1 MSRSNPTSTQS
12 NPSTRWFE
20 WDSDNSCVKYYDKV
34 EKKSVSVKL
43 PFTFLVLDQ
52 TASITGW
59 HESSTSGI
67 YSNEVRSTKASSLL
81 VRSFKGGTIAQG
93 IYQDIKEKTKSSGGK
108 FTANVYIAYKD
119 GGEYKIGAIM
129 FKGASLQSWSD
140 FSKANRSKL
149 ETDAIQIASFET
161 GKKGKVTYT
170 TPTFKVIETSK
181 EAEAKAIELD
191 KVLQAYL
198 NEYMGKAIAEETTS
212 TTSAPSESEAKDM
225 LADHGWKPIEVDE
238 DLDSLPF

>member
-34 EKKSVSVKL
+34 EKKSVMVKL

-59 HESSTSGI
+59 NDPSKSGV
-67 YSNEVRSTKASSLL
+67 YSNEVRSTKASPLL

-93 IYQDIKEKTKSSGGK
+93 IYQDIKEKVKSEGGK
-108 FTANVYIAYKD
+108 FTTNVYIAYKD
-119 GGEYKIGAIM
+119 GSEYKIGCIM

-149 ETDAIQIASFET
+149 DTDAIQIASYVE
-161 GKKGKVTYT
+161 GKKGKVNYT
-170 TPTFKVIETSK
+170 TPVFKVIDASK
-181 EAEAKAIELD
+181 EAGVKAIELD
-191 KVLQAYL
+191 KVLQAYFT
-198 NEYMGKAIAEETTS
+198 EYMGKAIAEETTS

-225 LADHGWKPIEVDE
+225 LAQHGWTPIEEPE
-238 DLDSLPF
+238 DDLPF

>member
-34 EKKSVSVKL
+34 AKQSVSVKL
-43 PFTFLVLDQ
+43 PFTFLILDQ

-59 HESSTSGI
+59 NDPSKSGV
-67 YSNEVRSTKASSLL
+67 YSNEVRSTKASPLL

-93 IYQDIKEKTKSSGGK
+93 IYQDIKEKVKNEGGK
-108 FTANVYIAYKD
+108 FTTNVYIAYKD
-119 GGEYKIGAIM
+119 GAEYKIGTVM

-149 ETDAIQIASFET
+149 DTDAIQIASHVE

-170 TPTFKVIETSK
+170 TPVFKVIEASK

-191 KVLQAYL
+191 KALQTYF
-198 NEYMGKAIAEETTS
+198 NEYMGKAIAEETAS
-212 TTSAPSESEAKDM
+212 TTSALTDEHKDM
-225 LADHGWKPIEVDE
+225 LVQHGWTPIEVEE
-238 DLDSLPF
+238 DFSDLPF

>member
-1 MSRSNPTSTQS
+1 MSRSNPTSTTS

-20 WDSDNSCVKYYDKV
+20 WDSDNSCVKYYDKA

-67 YSNEVRSTKASSLL
+67 YSNEVRSTKANSLL

-93 IYQDIKEKTKSSGGK
+93 IYQDIKEKVKSSGGK
-108 FTANVYIAYKD
+108 FTTNVYIAYKD
-119 GGEYKIGAIM
+119 GSEYKIGAIM

-140 FSKANRSKL
+140 FCKAHRSSL
-149 ETDAIQIASFET
+149 DTDAIQIASFET

-170 TPTFKVIETSK
+170 TPTFKVIKASE
-181 EAEAKAIELD
+181 EAQAKAIELD
-191 KVLQAYL
+191 KVLQEYF
-198 NEYMGKAIAEETTS
+198 NEYMGRPIVEEAKS

-225 LADHGWKPIEVDE
+225 LAQHGWKPIEADPE
-238 DLDSLPF
+238 DDLPF

>member
-1 MSRSNPTSTQS
+1 MSRSNPTSTTS
-12 NPSTRWFE
+12 NPSTKWFE

-67 YSNEVRSTKASSLL
+67 YSNEVRSTKANSLL

-93 IYQDIKEKTKSSGGK
+93 IYQDIKEKVKSSGGK
-108 FTANVYIAYKD
+108 FTTNVYIAYKD
-119 GGEYKIGAIM
+119 GSEYKIGAIM

-140 FSKANRSKL
+140 FCKAHRSSL
-149 ETDAIQIASFET
+149 DTDAIQIASFET

-170 TPTFKVIETSK
+170 TPTFKVIKASE
-181 EAEAKAIELD
+181 EAQAKAIELD
-191 KVLQAYL
+191 KVLQEYF
-198 NEYMGKAIAEETTS
+198 NEYMGRPIVEEAKS

-225 LADHGWKPIEVDE
+225 LAQHGWKPIEVEE
-238 DLDSLPF
+238 DFSDLPF

>member
-1 MSRSNPTSTQS
+1 MSRSNPTSTTS
-12 NPSTRWFE
+12 NPSTKWFE

-67 YSNEVRSTKASSLL
+67 YSNEVRSTKANSLL

-93 IYQDIKEKTKSSGGK
+93 IYQDIKEKVKSSGGK
-108 FTANVYIAYKD
+108 FTTNVYIAYKD
-119 GGEYKIGAIM
+119 GSEYKIGAIM

-140 FSKANRSKL
+140 FCKAHRSSL
-149 ETDAIQIASFET
+149 DTDAIQIASFET

-170 TPTFKVIETSK
+170 TPTFKVIKASE
-181 EAEAKAIELD
+181 EAQAKAIELD
-191 KVLQAYL
+191 KVLQEYF
-198 NEYMGKAIAEETTS
+198 NEYMGRPIVEETKS
-212 TTSAPSESEAKDM
+212 TTSIPSESEAKDM
-225 LADHGWKPIEVDE
+225 LAQHGWKPIEEEE
-238 DLDSLPF
+238 DDSLPF

>member
-34 EKKSVSVKL
+34 EKKNVMVKL
-43 PFTFLVLDQ
+43 PFTFLILDQ

-59 HESSTSGI
+59 HESSKSGI
-67 YSNEVRSTKASSLL
+67 YSNEVRSTKASPLL

-93 IYQDIKEKTKSSGGK
+93 IYQDVKEKVKNEGGK
-108 FTANVYIAYKD
+108 FTTNVYIAYKD
-119 GGEYKIGAIM
+119 GSEYKIGCIM

-149 ETDAIQIASFET
+149 DTDAIQIGSYVE
-161 GKKGKVTYT
+161 GKKGKVNYT
-170 TPTFKVIETSK
+170 TPVFKVIEASK
-181 EAEAKAIELD
+181 EAGVKAIELD
-191 KVLQAYL
+191 KVLQAYFT
-198 NEYMGKAIAEETTS
+198 EYMGRPTTEEAKS

-225 LADHGWKPIEVDE
+225 LAQHGWTPIEVEPE
-238 DLDSLPF
+238 DDLPF